1 MISFTTWL
9 DFGGDKYDFIYYRIR
24 YLIRV
29 SSGVTYRI
37 SHNYAKIKVDLF
49 DSLLVEKTSTA
60 HNVILR
66 LKSV

>member
-1 MISFTTWL
+1 M
-9 DFGGDKYDFIYYRIR
+9 
-24 YLIRV
+24 RV